1 MPTFAYLLKWT
12 GQGVQ
17 EVKETTKRYRSA
29 VKDLEKIGV
38 MFQSF
43 FWTTGKYDAIAIV
56 EAPDQETASAAAL
69 KTASLGTVR
78 IETIRAYSADEMDQV
93 LAKID

>member
-1 MPTFAYLLKWT
+1 LKWT

-38 MFQSF
+38 RFQSF

-56 EAPDQETASAAAL
+56 EAPDQETASTAAL
-69 KTASLGTVR
+69 KTASLGNVR
-78 IETIRAYSADEMDQV
+78 LETLRAYSADEMDRI
-93 LAKID
+93 LAKIE